1 MFPTTIMFGRELLG
15 MPVWLTD
22 FLSCLISLQ
31 LEVSFSISIRVQEK
45 RGTWSTNEGS
55 YHTFA
60 AVAPQDKWRSNEKH
74 RMGKFASAI
83 HSNS

>member
-1 MFPTTIMFGRELLG
+1 MVPTTPTTMFGRELVG

-31 LEVSFSISIRVQEK
+31 LEVPFSISISVQEK

-55 YHTFA
+55 YYTLA
-60 AVAPQDKWRSNEKH
+60 AVAPEDK
-74 RMGKFASAI
+74 
-83 HSNS
+83 

>member
-31 LEVSFSISIRVQEK
+31 LEVSFSISIRAQEK
-45 RGTWSTNEGS
+45 KGEAQMRV
-55 YHTFA
+55 H
-60 AVAPQDKWRSNEKH
+60 
-74 RMGKFASAI
+74 I
-83 HSNS
+83 ILLLL